1 MCGFVGFVDF
11 EKDISQNT
19 KILENM
25 NNCLAKRGPDEEG
38 YYRLYQLEHP
48 TQPVS
53 AQRFAQI
60 GHFFEEVTLAQE
72 FPDSPILII
81 NRKGK
86 IINDIG
92 ISLHYDIV

>member
-38 YYRLYQLEHP
+38 YYIDKRVALAHKRLIVVDP
-48 TQPVS
+48 K
-53 AQRFAQI
+53 
-60 GHFFEEVTLAQE
+60 G
-72 FPDSPILII
+72 
-81 NRKGK
+81 RKAT
-86 IINDIG
+86 ND
-92 ISLHYDIV
+92 

>member
-38 YYRLYQLEHP
+38 YYIDKHVALAHKRLIVVYP
-48 TQPVS
+48 K
-53 AQRFAQI
+53 
-60 GHFFEEVTLAQE
+60 G
-72 FPDSPILII
+72 
-81 NRKGK
+81 RKAT
-86 IINDIG
+86 ND
-92 ISLHYDIV
+92 

>member
-38 YYRLYQLEHP
+38 YYIDKIVVDP
-48 TQPVS
+48 K
-53 AQRFAQI
+53 
-60 GHFFEEVTLAQE
+60 G
-72 FPDSPILII
+72 
-81 NRKGK
+81 RKAT
-86 IINDIG
+86 ND
-92 ISLHYDIV
+92 

>member
-38 YYRLYQLEHP
+38 YY
-48 TQPVS
+48 
-53 AQRFAQI
+53 I
-60 GHFFEEVTLAQE
+60 
-72 FPDSPILII
+72 D
-81 NRKGK
+81 
-86 IINDIG
+86 
-92 ISLHYDIV
+92 DIVYLGHKRLIVIDPKGRKTTYD

>member
-38 YYRLYQLEHP
+38 YYIDKHGALAHKRLIVVDP
-48 TQPVS
+48 K
-53 AQRFAQI
+53 
-60 GHFFEEVTLAQE
+60 G
-72 FPDSPILII
+72 
-81 NRKGK
+81 RKTT
-86 IINDIG
+86 ND
-92 ISLHYDIV
+92 

>member
-38 YYRLYQLEHP
+38 CGCQGGA
-48 TQPVS
+48 T
-53 AQRFAQI
+53 AF
-60 GHFFEEVTLAQE
+60 
-72 FPDSPILII
+72 
-81 NRKGK
+81 
-86 IINDIG
+86 
-92 ISLHYDIV
+92 